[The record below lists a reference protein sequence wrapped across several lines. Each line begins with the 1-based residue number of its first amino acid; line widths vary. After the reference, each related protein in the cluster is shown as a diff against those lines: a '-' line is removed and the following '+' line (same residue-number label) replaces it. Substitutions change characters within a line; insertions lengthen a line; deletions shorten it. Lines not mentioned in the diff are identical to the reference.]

1 MLKLK
6 NITATLQLQPVLDNI
21 SLEINAGEI
30 HAIMGP
36 KHSGKSAL
44 AHVITRHPAIEIQEG
59 NITFNRK
66 KIHKSNADEVAKLG
80 IFISFQYPPEFDFIS
95 NFDLLKA
102 FTNTREENLE
112 NLDFDYKSYCDLLKL
127 DYNIP
132 LSLSHSKRNELIW
145 MLISNPKLIII
156 DEIDSQLTDNEI
168 ILVAEILKEYLQD
181 RQRSCLVITHNQT
194 LLDIINPTH
203 VHVMVEG
210 KIVMSGENNLYKRI
224 IKDGYSEFF

>member
-1 MLKLK
+1 M
-6 NITATLQLQPVLDNI
+6 
-21 SLEINAGEI
+21 
-30 HAIMGP
+30 
-36 KHSGKSAL
+36 
-44 AHVITRHPAIEIQEG
+44 
-59 NITFNRK
+59 
-66 KIHKSNADEVAKLG
+66 
-80 IFISFQYPPEFDFIS
+80 
-95 NFDLLKA
+95 LKA

-203 VHVMVEG
+203 VHVMG
-210 KIVMSGENNLYKRI
+210 KSVVPIVI
-224 IKDGYSEFF
+224 